1 MGARVPPSR
10 QPPPEHL
17 APMLATLGTMP
28 SEDEQWAYE
37 MKWDGVRAVVHV
49 VDGRV
54 KIMSR
59 NDRDV
64 SVSYPELQPLG
75 AAVRRTAIL
84 DGEIVSFDPHGRP
97 SFGRLQQ
104 RMHVA
109 DVTAAHRLAQETP
122 AVYLAF
128 DLLYL
133 DRELLLESS
142 YLERR
147 QRLEAL
153 GLAGPSW
160 QTPPAFDGSGAAAV
174 RASRQQRLEGVVA
187 KRRGSRY
194 LPGRRS
200 PDWVKVKN
208 IRTQEVVIGG
218 WKPGNGRRAGTI
230 GSLLLG
236 IPSGQG
242 LGFVGGVGTG
252 FTDAA
257 LADLYRRLSR
267 LARDTSPLDGVP
279 RLDARD
285 AHWVRPQL
293 VGEVTFTEWTED
305 GRLRHPSWRGLRPD
319 KEVDEVVREE

>member
-1 MGARVPPSR
+1 MAARVRPSR
-10 QPPPEHL
+10 QSPPEHL

-28 SEDEQWAYE
+28 SDDEHWAYE

-54 KIMSR
+54 RIMSR

-64 SVSYPELQPLG
+64 SVSYPELQQLG
-75 AAVRRTAIL
+75 GALRVSAIL
-84 DGEIVSFDPHGRP
+84 DGEIVSFDKHGRP

-109 DVTAAHRLAQETP
+109 DVFAARRLANETP

-133 DRELLLESS
+133 DGELLLERP
-142 YLERR
+142 YLKRR
-147 QRLEAL
+147 ERLEEL
-153 GLAGPSW
+153 RLAGSSW
-160 QTPPAFDGSGAAAV
+160 QTPPAFDGSGSAAV
-174 RASRQQRLEGVVA
+174 LASRQQGLEGVVA
-187 KRRGSRY
+187 KRRTSRY

-218 WKPGNGRRAGTI
+218 WKPGSGRRAGTI

-236 IPSGQG
+236 IPSGNG
-242 LGFVGGVGTG
+242 LTFVGGVGTG

-257 LADLYRRLSR
+257 LDDLHRRLSR
-267 LARDTSPLDGVP
+267 LTRDTSPLEGVP

-285 AHWVRPQL
+285 ARWVRPQL

-319 KEVDEVVREE
+319 KAVAEVARED